1 MKLLRAKSHKRQ
13 EGQSVVEF
21 ALVLPIF
28 ILLLMGMIEF
38 GRIWMTM
45 NVLSSAS
52 REGARIAAVT
62 GPDAS
67 RVNNTVQSALSAA
80 NLPSGTV
87 SISGPNSNS
96 EVTVTVRI
104 TYTSITGGIVP
115 GLASP
120 MQLVRST
127 TMRWEG

>member
-1 MKLLRAKSHKRQ
+1 MKLSLANFGKRQ

-28 ILLLMGMIEF
+28 ILLLMGIIEF

-67 RVNNTVQSALSAA
+67 RVNNTVQSALSSAS
-80 NLPSGTV
+80 LPSGTV
-87 SISGPNSNS
+87 SINGPNGNS
-96 EVTVTVRI
+96 EVTVTVQI
-104 TYTSITGGIVP
+104 TYTSITGGIIP
-115 GLASP
+115 GLANP
-120 MQLVRST
+120 MQLARST

>member
-1 MKLLRAKSHKRQ
+1 MLLKAKFGKRQ

-67 RVNNTVQSALSAA
+67 RVTNTVQNALSAA
-80 NLPSGTV
+80 NLPSGIV
-87 SISGPNSNS
+87 SINGPNANS

-104 TYTSITGGIVP
+104 TYTSITGGVVP

-120 MQLVRST
+120 MQLTRST